1 VQTKFHS
8 AVESVVNILIGYLVA
23 LGSQIV
29 IFPLFGI
36 QVGLRDNL
44 LIGAFFTVV
53 SLVRSYVLRRVF
65 NKVTVLRMNK

>member
-1 VQTKFHS
+1 MQTKFHS